1 MKENRGDLLFRKLRT
16 RVGDMPD
23 GAPFPSVRQ
32 LMREYGVSQFT
43 VAPAVRKLRTLGL
56 VESHIGR
63 GSFVSR
69 YNRSERP
76 RALLLTNDWPSFAIR
91 ATADFLRVEAER
103 HNFDFRMEYYTY
115 EEDVFRLLD
124 DYRTDAVIIDALP
137 NDFLRAD
144 QIQALT
150 EASVPIMICRS
161 AVRVKGIRYV
171 TGNNAAS
178 GILAANA
185 LYQAGHRKIGVLF
198 SEPHIFSTEELVR
211 SFTLCASSNH
221 CEVTVFDCETRIG
234 QDSVVAASSYIKA
247 NHRTILRDVTALFV
261 VSSASTSGAYRALR
275 ELGIPVPEKVS
286 LLGFGAILPED
297 ATTISTVAP
306 SEELMAKAV
315 FDILRG
321 EIDRKPVAA
330 IQQELDPIYLQRQ
343 TVRKINPVS
352 CTQLVTMEEKCQENC
367 SR

>member
-1 MKENRGDLLFRKLRT
+1 MKEYRGDLLFRKLRAW
-16 RVGDMPD
+16 VGDMPD

-56 VESHIGR
+56 VESYVGR

-69 YNRSERP
+69 SNRAARP

-91 ATADFLRVEAER
+91 ATADFLRIEAGR

-115 EEDVFRLLD
+115 DDDVFRLLD

-150 EASVPIMICRS
+150 AASVPIVICRS

-171 TGNNAAS
+171 TGNNAAA

-198 SEPHIFSTEELVR
+198 SEPHIFSTEELVG

-234 QDSVVAASSYIKA
+234 QDSVVAASAYLKA
-247 NHRTILRDVTALFV
+247 NHGTMFRDVTALFV
-261 VSSASTSGAYRALR
+261 VSSASASGAYRTLR
-275 ELGIPVPEKVS
+275 ELGIPVPERVS
-286 LLGFGAILPED
+286 ILGLGAILPED
-297 ATTISTVAP
+297 AATISTIAP
-306 SEELMAKAV
+306 CDGLIAKTV
-315 FDILRG
+315 FDILRDHF
-321 EIDRKPVAA
+321 DRKPVNA
-330 IQQELDPIYLQRQ
+330 IQQELAPEYRRRGTIREMNPALDTQ
-343 TVRKINPVS
+343 TI
-352 CTQLVTMEEKCQENC
+352 TLEEK
-367 SR
+367 